1 MISDSPRRRLPRWAS
16 TLVVVGV
23 SILCL
28 TPFPGRGAIETLG
41 STVLEPIQFGV
52 SDTFSELSHVA
63 DTLQRVRGLAD
74 ENSAL
79 KDRNDELESDLVR
92 MRELEVENREL
103 RNLLSMREQTGPGAL
118 IPAAVIARD
127 DTPYVQA
134 ITIDRG
140 GNDGVKDDAIVI
152 THKGLVGRVERV
164 NPTSSK
170 VRLINDLNSSV
181 GVRLQT
187 ESRTTGV
194 LRGQSQGNLM
204 VIAYIPQSDQVE
216 EGDVVITSGLG
227 AVFPEGLVV
236 GKVARV
242 ERKDADPFQAAVV
255 EPAVEMDK
263 LERLY
268 VLADPNTGDR

>member
-1 MISDSPRRRLPRWAS
+1 
-16 TLVVVGV
+16 VVVTLAVVFLIPGPWRGLEKVGSMFLAPIQMGV
-23 SILCL
+23 S
-28 TPFPGRGAIETLG
+28 G
-41 STVLEPIQFGV
+41 TVDEA
-52 SDTFSELSHVA
+52 SHFVA
-63 DTLQRVRGLAD
+63 TIQRVRDLASQNVD
-74 ENSAL
+74 YRDQVDQLQSQ
-79 KDRNDELESDLVR
+79 LVQ
-92 MRELEVENREL
+92 MRELEVENRDL
-103 RNLLSMREQTGPGAL
+103 RNLLSMKERTGPGAL
-118 IPAAVIARD
+118 IPVSVIARD

-140 GNDGVKDDAIVI
+140 SNDGVRQDAVVI

-164 NPTSSK
+164 NPMSSK

-181 GVRLQT
+181 SVRLQT

-194 LRGQSQGNLM
+194 LRGQSQGYLM
-204 VIAYIPQSDQVE
+204 VVAYIPQT
-216 EGDVVITSGLG
+216 DVVQPTDVVLTSGLG
-227 AVFPEGLVV
+227 EMYPEGLVV

-268 VLADPNTGDR
+268 VLADTGK

>member
-1 MISDSPRRRLPRWAS
+1 MNDPPRRRLPRWVS
-16 TLVVVGV
+16 TLVVVSV
-23 SILCL
+23 AAVFLI
-28 TPFPGRGAIETLG
+28 PGPWRQVERVG
-41 STVLEPIQFGV
+41 STVLAPLQMGISETLGEATGFV
-52 SDTFSELSHVA
+52 DTVR
-63 DTLQRVRGLAD
+63 RVRSLAS
-74 ENSAL
+74 ENAEF
-79 KDRNDELESDLVR
+79 RDELDQLQSELVR
-92 MRELEVENREL
+92 MHELEVENSDL
-103 RNLLSMREQTGPGAL
+103 RNLLSLKERTGPGAL
-118 IPAAVIARD
+118 IPVSVIGRD

-140 GNDGVKDDAIVI
+140 SSEGVRPDAVVV

-164 NPTSSK
+164 NPTTAK

-187 ESRTTGV
+187 EARTTGV
-194 LRGQSQGNLM
+194 LRGQSQGNSM
-204 VIAYIPQSDQVE
+204 VIAYIRQDDPVSQ
-216 EGDVVITSGLG
+216 GDTVLTSGQG
-227 AVFPEGLVV
+227 EVFPEGLVV

-268 VLADPNTGDR
+268 VLADSGK

>member
-1 MISDSPRRRLPRWAS
+1 VLAIAF
-16 TLVVVGV
+16 
-23 SILCL
+23 L
-28 TPFPGRGAIETLG
+28 TPGPLHNLEAVG
-41 STVLEPIQFGV
+41 SSVLEPIQMGV
-52 SDTFSELSHVA
+52 SGTTEEAAKFVS
-63 DTLQRVRGLAD
+63 TIQRVRDLAD
-74 ENSAL
+74 ENADY
-79 KDRNDELESDLVR
+79 KDEIDQLNSELVQ
-92 MRELEVENREL
+92 MHELEVENRDL
-103 RNLLSMREQTGPGAL
+103 RNLLSMKQRTGPGAF
-118 IPAAVIARD
+118 IPVSVIARD

-140 GNDGVKDDAIVI
+140 SNDGIRQDAVVI
-152 THKGLVGRVERV
+152 THKGLVGHVERV

-181 GVRLQT
+181 PVRLQT
-187 ESRTTGV
+187 ESRTTGL

-204 VIAYIPQSDQVE
+204 VIAYIPQT
-216 EGDVVITSGLG
+216 DVVQASDVVLTSGLG
-227 AVFPEGLVV
+227 EIYPEGLVI

-268 VLADPNTGDR
+268 VLGDTGKS